1 MRVQDLQQ
9 FLSKFT
15 EGSDAI
21 KNAHVF
27 VEVNGKLADVRRLE
41 VHENSIPIV
50 GHKGHVAH
58 RLVIKTQKPSSIIL
72 PEKLQK
78 DYLMDDDVP
87 SKTVWAQRLNYI
99 KNFVKFLKKFRG
111 LELKTLVV
119 WGLLIYWATILLAPF
134 SQ

>member
-9 FLSKFT
+9 FLAQFT

-21 KNAHVF
+21 KNAQVF
-27 VEVNGKLADVRRLE
+27 VEVNGRLADVRRLE

-50 GHKGHVAH
+50 GHKGRVAH

-78 DYLMDDDVP
+78 DY
-87 SKTVWAQRLNYI
+87 
-99 KNFVKFLKKFRG
+99 
-111 LELKTLVV
+111 
-119 WGLLIYWATILLAPF
+119 
-134 SQ
+134 